1 MRVYLPPLESGTP
14 TTYCSRALEF
24 QTPLIFNEVFRIPV
38 HSSVLKL
45 KSLQLYICSVDHQQQ
60 EELLV
65 SGPLVLFFFF
75 LKLHYMG
82 NKDLEVISK
91 ITRG

>member
-1 MRVYLPPLESGTP
+1 MQNGFLCLNCAICLFCVPSHVRVYLPPLESGTP

-65 SGPLVLFFFF
+65 
-75 LKLHYMG
+75 
-82 NKDLEVISK
+82 
-91 ITRG
+91 RGSVS